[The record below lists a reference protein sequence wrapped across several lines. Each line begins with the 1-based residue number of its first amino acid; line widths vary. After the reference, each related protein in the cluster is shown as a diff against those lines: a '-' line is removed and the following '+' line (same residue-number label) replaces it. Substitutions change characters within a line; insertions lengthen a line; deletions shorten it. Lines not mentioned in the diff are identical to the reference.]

1 MDRKA
6 VYMRNDVLFINVII
20 VITFL
25 YSLIQGVQLIFMGG
39 RVEKTD
45 AEIIK
50 TRYANKNGTN
60 FRNSQWAVVKY
71 KADGRNIVSDN
82 MIQVSMYA
90 KEGDTVMV
98 KYYKNNPQ
106 RLAVF
111 SAKRCVTAFIITC
124 VFIIIR
130 VLMQ

>member
-6 VYMRNDVLFINVII
+6 VYMRNDVLFINAII
-20 VITFL
+20 VITLL
-25 YSLIQGVQLIFMGG
+25 YSLIQGCQLIFMGG
-39 RVEKTD
+39 RVEKAD
-45 AEIIK
+45 AKIIK
-50 TRYANKNGTN
+50 TGYVNKNGTN

-71 KADGRNIVSDN
+71 KVEGRNIVSDN

-111 SAKRCVTAFIITC
+111 SVKRCVTAFIITC
-124 VFIIIR
+124 IFIIIR

>member
-1 MDRKA
+1 MGF
-6 VYMRNDVLFINVII
+6 VGI
-20 VITFL
+20 
-25 YSLIQGVQLIFMGG
+25 QLIFMGSM
-39 RVEKTD
+39 VEKAD

-71 KADGRNIVSDN
+71 KAEGRNIVSDN

-90 KEGDTVMV
+90 KEGDMVMV

-106 RLAVF
+106 KLAVF
-111 SAKRCVTAFIITC
+111 SVKKCVTAFIITC

>member
-6 VYMRNDVLFINVII
+6 GYMRNDVLFINAII
-20 VITFL
+20 VITLL
-25 YSLIQGVQLIFMGG
+25 YSLIQWGQLIFMGG
-39 RVEKTD
+39 RVEKAD

-71 KADGRNIVSDN
+71 KAEGRNIVSDN

-111 SAKRCVTAFIITC
+111 SAKRCVTAFIITG
-124 VFIIIR
+124 VFIIIK
-130 VLMQ
+130 VIMQ

>member
-6 VYMRNDVLFINVII
+6 GYMRNDVIFINAII
-20 VITFL
+20 VITLL
-25 YSLIQGVQLIFMGG
+25 YSLIQGGQLIFMGG
-39 RVEKTD
+39 RVEKAD

-50 TRYANKNGTN
+50 TRYANKNGTH

-71 KADGRNIVSDN
+71 KAEGRNIVSDN

-90 KEGDTVMV
+90 KEGDTVTV

-130 VLMQ
+130 VIIQ

>member
-6 VYMRNDVLFINVII
+6 VYMRNDVLFINAII
-20 VITFL
+20 VITLL
-25 YSLIQGVQLIFMGG
+25 YSLIQGGQLIFMGG
-39 RVEKTD
+39 RVEKAD

-50 TRYANKNGTN
+50 TRYANKNGTH

-71 KADGRNIVSDN
+71 KAEGRNIVSDN
-82 MIQVSMYA
+82 MIQISMYA

-106 RLAVF
+106 KLAVF
-111 SAKRCVTAFIITC
+111 SVKKCVTAFIITC

-130 VLMQ
+130 VIIQ

>member
-20 VITFL
+20 VITLL
-25 YSLIQGVQLIFMGG
+25 YSLIQGIQLIFMGSM
-39 RVEKTD
+39 VEKAD

-50 TRYANKNGTN
+50 TRYAKNGTN
-60 FRNSQWAVVKY
+60 FRNSQWAVVIY
-71 KADGRNIVSDN
+71 KAEGRNIVSDN

-90 KEGDTVMV
+90 KEGDMVMV

-106 RLAVF
+106 KLAVF
-111 SAKRCVTAFIITC
+111 SVKKCVTAFIITC

-130 VLMQ
+130 ALMQ

>member
-6 VYMRNDVLFINVII
+6 GYMRNDVLFINAII
-20 VITFL
+20 VITLL
-25 YSLIQGVQLIFMGG
+25 YSLIQWGQLIFMGG
-39 RVEKTD
+39 RVEKAD

-50 TRYANKNGTN
+50 TRYANKNGTH

-71 KADGRNIVSDN
+71 KAEGRNIVSDN

-111 SAKRCVTAFIITC
+111 SAKRCVTAFIITD

-130 VLMQ
+130 VIMQ

>member
-6 VYMRNDVLFINVII
+6 GYMRNDVVFINAII

-25 YSLIQGVQLIFMGG
+25 YSLIQGGQLIFMGG
-39 RVEKTD
+39 RVEKAD

-50 TRYANKNGTN
+50 TRYANKNGTH

-71 KADGRNIVSDN
+71 KAEGRNIVSDN

-130 VLMQ
+130 VIMQ

>member
-20 VITFL
+20 VITLL
-25 YSLIQGVQLIFMGG
+25 YSLIQGIQLIFMGSM
-39 RVEKTD
+39 VEKAD

-60 FRNSQWAVVKY
+60 FKNSQWAVVKY
-71 KADGRNIVSDN
+71 KADGRNIVPDN

-90 KEGDTVMV
+90 KEGDMVMV
-98 KYYKNNPQ
+98 RYYKNNPQ
-106 RLAVF
+106 KLAVF
-111 SAKRCVTAFIITC
+111 SVKKCVTAFIITC

>member
-6 VYMRNDVLFINVII
+6 GYMRNDVLFINTII
-20 VITFL
+20 VITLL
-25 YSLIQGVQLIFMGG
+25 YSLIQWGQLIFMGG
-39 RVEKTD
+39 RVEKAD

-50 TRYANKNGTN
+50 TRYANKNGTH

-71 KADGRNIVSDN
+71 KAEGRNIVSDN

-111 SAKRCVTAFIITC
+111 SAKRCVTAFIITD

-130 VLMQ
+130 VIMQ

>member
-20 VITFL
+20 VITLL
-25 YSLIQGVQLIFMGG
+25 YSLIQGIQLIFMGS
-39 RVEKTD
+39 RVEEAD

-60 FRNSQWAVVKY
+60 FRNSQWAVVAY

-82 MIQVSMYA
+82 TLQVSIYA
-90 KEGDTVMV
+90 KEGDMVKV

-111 SAKRCVTAFIITC
+111 SVKRCVTAFIITC